1 MGKPRTAVVA
11 MRARC
16 CALMTILASLW
27 AVPAM
32 ADLAPAGGAPHLA
45 MQLVP
50 ESDSPRAGQA
60 LTIAI
65 ATQPEKG
72 WHGYWRNPGDA
83 GFAPALQWTLPKGVT
98 AAPDL
103 QWPVPSTLVVA
114 GLMNYVYEAPY
125 APLAT
130 LRVPAGLAKGTK
142 LPVRSTISS
151 APTRSACPRRRR

>member
-11 MRARC
+11 MRALC

-27 AVPAM
+27 AVPAT

-83 GFAPALQWTLPKGVT
+83 GFAPTFASTLPRGGRVD
-98 AAPDL
+98 AEP
-103 QWPVPSTLVVA
+103 QWPLPTTLMIAVST
-114 GLMNYVYEAPY
+114 
-125 APLAT
+125 
-130 LRVPAGLAKGTK
+130 R
-142 LPVRSTISS
+142 
-151 APTRSACPRRRR
+151 